1 MAGNESSGVKR
12 ITMKESVK
20 HLIATITTDTGA
32 YMQTIQHKFLT
43 YAGGTSAIYQLRDTL
58 HDWLPSWIVDPIYFI
73 FSLIAEIPWMDMLSG
88 IAVFLL
94 VIERFFIAIGKY
106 MDWQER
112 RREKKKAE

>member
-1 MAGNESSGVKR
+1 MAGSESRNVKR
-12 ITMKESVK
+12 ITMKGSVK

-58 HDWLPSWIVDPIYFI
+58 YEWLPSWIVDPIYFI

-88 IAVFLL
+88 IAVLLL

-112 RREKKKAE
+112 RREKKKAA

>member
-1 MAGNESSGVKR
+1 
-12 ITMKESVK
+12 MKESVK
-20 HLIATITTDTGA
+20 HLISTITNDTAA

-73 FSLIAEIPWMDMLSG
+73 FEIIASVPWMDMLSA
-88 IAVFLL
+88 IAVLL
-94 VIERFFIAIGKY
+94 LIVERFFIAAGKY

-112 RREKKKAE
+112 RKQSKESN